1 MNSTANADRLQ
12 VILAATDFS
21 AAAERALER
30 AVQIAKAHHAR
41 LELVHTFDAAPVMP
55 AWGDPGGGARIGEK
69 MFMDGVRDQLERSRA
84 RLAADHAIEVNANL
98 EVGPAHR
105 QIARHAAASNADLV
119 VIGASGSSGLVQ
131 RLLGSTAQN
140 VVRSSQVP
148 VLVVRLPGDTAYT
161 NTVAATD
168 FSDDAMAA
176 ATMALQLAPTGTLH
190 VVHAFES
197 VFDNDLA
204 RETLPA
210 AELERMQGKDREHAR
225 EQLTDIRQRL
235 AAVNAQTT
243 LHTVVR
249 DGNPDQ
255 QLDVFVGEV
264 HAELLALGG
273 HGKTRWE
280 AGLLGS
286 TTQHAVSHAPCDVLV
301 WRRPAAAD

>member
-1 MNSTANADRLQ
+1 MNTPLKANTPK

-21 AAAERALER
+21 AAADRALER
-30 AVQIAKAHHAR
+30 AVQLAKAHNAR
-41 LELVHTFDAAPVMP
+41 LELVHTFDSAPVMP
-55 AWGDPGGGARIGEK
+55 AWGDPGGGAWIGEK
-69 MFMDGVRDQLERSRA
+69 MFMDGVRDQLAQVRA
-84 RLAADHAIEVNANL
+84 SLTREHQIEINANL

-105 QIARHAAASNADLV
+105 QIARQAAASNADLV

-140 VVRSSQVP
+140 VVRSSSVP
-148 VLVVRLPGDTAYT
+148 VLVVRLPGGKAYT

-176 ATMALQLAPTGTLH
+176 AQMALQLAPGSNLH
-190 VVHAFES
+190 VLHAFES
-197 VFDNDLA
+197 IFDNDLA
-204 RETLPA
+204 RVA
-210 AELERMQGKDREHAR
+210 MQHDELERMQIRDRDHAA
-225 EQLTDIRQRL
+225 EQLDGIRRHL
-235 AAVNAQTT
+235 GEANAQAKLHTT
-243 LHTVVR
+243 LR

-255 QLDVFVGEV
+255 QIDAFLGEV
-264 HAELLALGG
+264 NGELLALGA

-301 WRRPAAAD
+301 WRHPAAD